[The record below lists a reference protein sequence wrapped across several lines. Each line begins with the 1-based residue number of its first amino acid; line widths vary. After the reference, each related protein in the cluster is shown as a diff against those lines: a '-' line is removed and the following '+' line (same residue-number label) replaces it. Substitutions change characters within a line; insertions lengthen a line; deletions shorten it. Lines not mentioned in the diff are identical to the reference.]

1 MRARSNSDSRL
12 RRSASVGGT
21 PRHVFV
27 APGVRSFPSTA
38 SVSGGRA
45 ERSAESVRILDS
57 RSSGG
62 GPSGLGS
69 QASVSSVGGV
79 PADLQK
85 AGTGGN
91 VDRDYGGVVRTP
103 ENWMI

>member
-1 MRARSNSDSRL
+1 MPSGSAPLDCVVAVVIATPLTYVINRL
-12 RRSASVGGT
+12 LSSSPLRY
-21 PRHVFV
+21 H
-27 APGVRSFPSTA
+27 STA
-38 SVSGGRA
+38 PPLEQIHLFS
-45 ERSAESVRILDS
+45 
-57 RSSGG
+57 
-62 GPSGLGS
+62 PSP
-69 QASVSSVGGV
+69 SVSSVGGV

>member
-1 MRARSNSDSRL
+1 MRWRE
-12 RRSASVGGT
+12 SACICG
-21 PRHVFV
+21 
-27 APGVRSFPSTA
+27 
-38 SVSGGRA
+38 
-45 ERSAESVRILDS
+45 
-57 RSSGG
+57 
-62 GPSGLGS
+62 
-69 QASVSSVGGV
+69 SVSSVGGV

>member
-1 MRARSNSDSRL
+1 MVRRQKSRHDRKALTWRAN
-12 RRSASVGGT
+12 GT
-21 PRHVFV
+21 
-27 APGVRSFPSTA
+27 
-38 SVSGGRA
+38 
-45 ERSAESVRILDS
+45 
-57 RSSGG
+57 
-62 GPSGLGS
+62 
-69 QASVSSVGGV
+69 SVSSVGGV